1 MQSIKGLWQSDR
13 RQSRRISPLWFFFVI
28 FLFDLSFKKTVR
40 LWSHL
45 TSLMRTSECFQN
57 GKLKNWRGVWKK
69 GDFLLQ
75 QKWMSEG
82 VRSVTSGEAASLK
95 NATTVA
101 NVIVLWIK
109 TPIITFNSQARG
121 HVLFIPD
128 EQRQTAL
135 QQLRSQLLF
144 QRLLNVSCS
153 LFRTF

>member
-1 MQSIKGLWQSDR
+1 MAEWQKAK
-13 RQSRRISPLWFFFVI
+13 QANFTTLIFFVI

-57 GKLKNWRGVWKK
+57 GKLKNWWAVWKK

-95 NATTVA
+95 NATIVA

-128 EQRQTAL
+128 EQRQTAR
-135 QQLRSQLLF
+135 QQLQTTSFPIVVSKISQWKSQPL
-144 QRLLNVSCS
+144 
-153 LFRTF
+153 